1 MEPAESGKSRQ
12 HHPNQ
17 CELDPRPGTLG
28 KSLIAS
34 PFGEAGETDRLA
46 VEDGGRGPT
55 VSPIVRPGEG
65 AQPGMDGLA
74 DIVAGPRPGMTE
86 DGALRREVL
95 GEVGPL
101 APGLE
106 SVKNRVHETEEAG
119 EGTSHGRK
127 PPSPRSPR
135 HPETALFSVSS
146 I

>member
-1 MEPAESGKSRQ
+1 MEPAGSGETAQ
-12 HHPNQ
+12 HDPYQ
-17 CELDPRPGTLG
+17 CEVDPRRGALG
-28 KSLIAS
+28 KSLLAS

-46 VEDGGRGPT
+46 VKDGGRGPT

-74 DIVAGPRPGMTE
+74 DTVAGPRPGMTV

-106 SVKNRVHETEEAG
+106 SVENRVHETEEAG
-119 EGTSHGRK
+119 AGTSHGRK